1 MVAVM
6 AASLVAEMV
15 ALTAAHSAE
24 RSVALLGVSVVETMV
39 VAMAVR

>member
-1 MVAVM
+1 MAAWM
-6 AASLVAEMV
+6 AASLVAEM
-15 ALTAAHSAE
+15 AARSAAHSAE